1 MDLDYD
7 CIPVDASERMRDDLM
22 DKLEP
27 FYYEDIKDYSSMYLP
42 GYVAEGYNYTDD
54 DLMPRVQKRVE
65 KFMDE
70 YVKGT
75 MKNYASV
82 RITERDYN
90 ILKKKA
96 DYALLPVWMINYD
109 YRDGQ
114 YVFAMNGDTGK
125 IVGKPPISK
134 VKVMAW
140 LFGVGG
146 GLFLILRLITI
157 FLLGGGIG

>member
-1 MDLDYD
+1 M
-7 CIPVDASERMRDDLM
+7 
-22 DKLEP
+22 
-27 FYYEDIKDYSSMYLP
+27 
-42 GYVAEGYNYTDD
+42 N
-54 DLMPRVQKRVE
+54 
-65 KFMDE
+65 
-70 YVKGT
+70 
-75 MKNYASV
+75 NYASV
-82 RITERDYN
+82 HITDRDYN

-134 VKVMAW
+134 AKVMAW

-157 FLLGGGIG
+157 FFTWRWYRMMKSKRFTCIICTGAGFNSRAWFILKDMFSAEVLEDYYLEGNGNSLKWESAVNDYLNYLYPGSDICF